1 MNLEEFRK
9 ALSSDATEENAQLKR
24 QLSDLQAEYHEKLS
38 KLENEND
45 SLKESCRVLCNRC
58 FALTR
63 GVTCLFCG
71 LDYPCPH
78 MPGLEEQVAMAHKM
92 ANGYRNALVQQI
104 KDAGQELINR
114 AESMVHPENDLI
126 TDFSIV
132 IHFEQ
137 HEVPTIDYTT
147 SVVNKVAC
155 DRVIYQKG
163 ESNVSKI

>member
-24 QLSDLQAEYHEKLS
+24 QLSDLQTEYHEKLS

-45 SLKESCRVLCNRC
+45 TL
-58 FALTR
+58 
-63 GVTCLFCG
+63 
-71 LDYPCPH
+71 
-78 MPGLEEQVAMAHKM
+78 
-92 ANGYRNALVQQI
+92 
-104 KDAGQELINR
+104 
-114 AESMVHPENDLI
+114 
-126 TDFSIV
+126 V